1 MEATGVWYTA
11 RSQGTE
17 WNRKIDIFSMH
28 FPLMEICFASVL
40 REKMTRH
47 PPGLNTLQGGNW
59 ESRDA
64 VSLLSMLLP
73 VANLLNIFFRF
84 YNKF

>member
-17 WNRKIDIFSMH
+17 WNRKIDIFSMR

-40 REKMTRH
+40 RERMTRH
-47 PPGLNTLQGGNW
+47 PPGLNTLQGNW

-64 VSLLSMLLP
+64 VPLLSMLLP
-73 VANLLNIFFRF
+73 TANLSNNFFRF
-84 YNKF
+84 HNKF